1 VIEILNPELSELNFR
16 QRWASYLTII
26 VALAGLIGGALERSH
41 IIDATLD
48 FEDKQAGIHVR
59 YPENWLLEQSQ
70 GDFVLRVQDPAAAPF
85 KTMMQI
91 TLQPIGSGTRSALDV
106 LNPLSI
112 SRAGSLPAFRTLN
125 SGPLTLPNGA
135 QATQMAY
142 AYAYTESNPA
152 LQTVP
157 ITVLAV
163 DVVVLRSNQAI
174 IITYRADAQS
184 FERNRHY
191 FDAFLRTLEF

>member
-1 VIEILNPELSELNFR
+1 MIEILNSESTELNFR

-26 VALAGLIGGALERSH
+26 VAVAGLVGGLLERSS
-41 IIDATLD
+41 IVDASLS
-48 FEDKQAGIHVR
+48 FEDKQAGIAVR

-70 GDFVLRVQDPAAAPF
+70 ADFVLRVQDPAAVPF
-85 KTMMQI
+85 KTLLQI
-91 TLQPIGSGTRSALDV
+91 ALQPIGSGTRSALDV

-112 SRAGSLPAFRTLN
+112 SRAGSLPAYRTLD
-125 SGPLTLPNGA
+125 SSPLTLPNGA
-135 QATQMAY
+135 QVTQMFY
-142 AYAYTESNPA
+142 AYAYTEPNPV